1 MKLIHTAD
9 WHLGKNIE
17 GYTRL
22 EEQRQFLKDFI
33 KICEDEQA
41 DMIIIA
47 GDIYDNYNPS
57 AMAEQLFYDTLKQ
70 LSRNGSCMTVVIS
83 GNHDNPDRLT
93 ASGPLAR
100 DHGIVMAGT
109 PNSIIT
115 PGIYGQHE
123 ITESAPGYF
132 HAIINNEE
140 VDMLLVPFPSEKR
153 LNEVYL
159 NETDDETQ
167 KAASYG
173 EKMSA
178 LFSSLK
184 EQFHKDSIHLI
195 ASHLFVMDSIEDG
208 SERSIQLGGSY
219 MVGGDIFPETA
230 DYIALGHVHKPQKV
244 PGCPNARYS
253 GSPLP
258 FNIKETSFH
267 KQVISVELRAG
278 SPCVIHEL
286 PLPVYKP
293 IEIWHCENIEEAIE
307 KCEENKERD
316 CWVYLEIK
324 TDHYIHEE
332 DIKKMKTLKT
342 DILSITPVLPENDSD
357 DFSASDIREQP
368 FDELVK
374 NFYRKRF
381 QVDIGEETLALLMQI
396 MEEN

>member
-17 GYTRL
+17 GHSRL
-22 EEQRQFLKDFI
+22 EEQRLFLKDFI
-33 KICEDEQA
+33 NICEEEQA
-41 DMIIIA
+41 DIIIIA

-70 LSRNGSCMTVVIS
+70 LSRNGRCMTVVIS

-184 EQFHKDSIHLI
+184 EHFHKDSIHLI

-219 MVGGDIFPETA
+219 MVGGDIFPEIA

>member
-1 MKLIHTAD
+1 MQDFYFGNDSKRRDLSHKGLIRKIAK
-9 WHLGKNIE
+9 GV
-17 GYTRL
+17 YTSIMDDALL
-22 EEQRQFLKDFI
+22 E
-33 KICEDEQA
+33 
-41 DMIIIA
+41 
-47 GDIYDNYNPS
+47 
-57 AMAEQLFYDTLKQ
+57 
-70 LSRNGSCMTVVIS
+70 IS
-83 GNHDNPDRLT
+83 L
-93 ASGPLAR
+93 R
-100 DHGIVMAGT
+100 DHYNWA
-109 PNSIIT
+109 
-115 PGIYGQHE
+115 
-123 ITESAPGYF
+123 
-132 HAIINNEE
+132 
-140 VDMLLVPFPSEKR
+140 
-153 LNEVYL
+153 
-159 NETDDETQ
+159 
-167 KAASYG
+167 
-173 EKMSA
+173 
-178 LFSSLK
+178 
-184 EQFHKDSIHLI
+184 LI